1 MEQSWSLD
9 SLLVWKGL
17 FKTLTNIKLCIKLI
31 NRTEFD
37 SVRCFANCHLIY
49 LSSRPNESHLPRQ
62 VYEDVQMS
70 AGRRPHHHHHHHQ
83 LESYENTDQFRHNL
97 GNGIYPPPPPAA
109 PLSDLRKTS
118 GDPLRLQGRDSRE
131 EPETTNNK
139 TSAEAFR
146 HLLVGDQGEGASGD
160 LLRRLEEAISRGDH
174 K

>member
-1 MEQSWSLD
+1 
-9 SLLVWKGL
+9 
-17 FKTLTNIKLCIKLI
+17 
-31 NRTEFD
+31 
-37 SVRCFANCHLIY
+37 
-49 LSSRPNESHLPRQ
+49 
-62 VYEDVQMS
+62 MS

-174 K
+174 KCAAGLAKELAKLKISSRLTEQEEQSEDRSRSQSQSQAQSASKKCSAPVKLVK